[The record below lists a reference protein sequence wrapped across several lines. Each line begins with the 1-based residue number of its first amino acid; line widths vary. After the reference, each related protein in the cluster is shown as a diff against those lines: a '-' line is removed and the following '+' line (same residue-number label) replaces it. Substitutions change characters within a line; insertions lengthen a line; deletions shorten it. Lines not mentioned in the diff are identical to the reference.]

1 MELRVGDDRVV
12 LVSAEQ
18 QTFDPA
24 DLAVEQEL
32 VDALREWAMVAAT
45 VAAMSLDDRATA
57 ALVARRGRQLVG
69 RLAATIGAPV
79 RYSDPVT
86 GRSMLL
92 AGPGTRR
99 QSGDTKEP
107 TPWGTGLTVSG
118 LVCFVVVF
126 AMIVLCG
133 TVSTASEWFAFAAN
147 VVVTAGLVPSVL
159 VVRRTPVW
167 RWAALGVAVGIVLG
181 WLAWLL
187 SLL

>member
-1 MELRVGDDRVV
+1 MELRVRDDRVV

-18 QTFDPA
+18 RAIDPA

-79 RYSDPVT
+79 RYSDPLT
-86 GRSMLL
+86 GKSMLL
-92 AGPGTRR
+92 AAAGTRR
-99 QSGDTKEP
+99 QHGGANEP
-107 TPWGTGLTVSG
+107 TPWATGLTVSG
-118 LVCFVVVF
+118 LVGFVVVF
-126 AMIVLCG
+126 AMIVLCA
-133 TVSTASEWFAFAAN
+133 TVSSASEWFAFAAN
-147 VVVTAGLVPSVL
+147 AVVTAGLVPSVL

-167 RWAALGVAVGIVLG
+167 RWAALGIAIGIVLG
-181 WLAWLL
+181 WLAWLF